1 MIRTSLQVTS
11 RIAFIK
17 LQLYW
22 TSASFDSLRVGFE
35 NFLLV
40 VKFDSLVVYH
50 MELGLDNMFLV
61 DKIGSL
67 CAVLYDFSGLM
78 MMFRLR
84 DLAATFQPTIFEST
98 VFDSVCVKPVT
109 DVRSKCFGYSA
120 TTFSFIATTKQ

>member
-50 MELGLDNMFLV
+50 MDLGLDNMFLV

-67 CAVLYDFSGLM
+67 VLYY
-78 MMFRLR
+78 
-84 DLAATFQPTIFEST
+84 AIFL
-98 VFDSVCVKPVT
+98 D
-109 DVRSKCFGYSA
+109 
-120 TTFSFIATTKQ
+120 